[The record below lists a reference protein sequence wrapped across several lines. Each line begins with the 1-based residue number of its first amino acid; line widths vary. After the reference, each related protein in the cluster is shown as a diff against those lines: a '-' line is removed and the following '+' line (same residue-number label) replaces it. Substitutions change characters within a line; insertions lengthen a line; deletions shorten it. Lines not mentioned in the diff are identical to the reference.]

1 MQDTYL
7 LWLTC
12 FAMQLWRSFRLSPL
26 FICCNYSLSDCC
38 ALVVA
43 FTNSLLVVCRFDIVR
58 SSTALFHLKE
68 QATKEEEEEGNIQ
81 GKTKQNKQK
90 TKNKTKT
97 KQNKK
102 QITTRKQ
109 YPKTTTTQEQ
119 KQQEQR
125 QQQQHQQ
132 QNHIILKGLG
142 IILESAPIE
151 IFCFVAET
159 RGQMFRRIPGIYST
173 SGAVVYT
180 AVTFSPKCEFFTA
193 SGRLVG
199 N

>member
-7 LWLTC
+7 LCLTC

-26 FICCNYSLSDCC
+26 FICCNYSLLDCC

-43 FTNSLLVVCRFDIVR
+43 FTNSLSVVCRFDIVR

-68 QATKEEEEEGNIQ
+68 QATKEEEEEEGNIQ

-102 QITTRKQ
+102 TNNNTKTIPQNNNNNTRTKTTR
-109 YPKTTTTQEQ
+109 TTTTTTTTTPTTKPHYSQGIGDHS
-119 KQQEQR
+119 R
-125 QQQQHQQ
+125 VSADRD
-132 QNHIILKGLG
+132 ILL
-142 IILESAPIE
+142 
-151 IFCFVAET
+151 C
-159 RGQMFRRIPGIYST
+159 
-173 SGAVVYT
+173 
-180 AVTFSPKCEFFTA
+180 C
-193 SGRLVG
+193 
-199 N
+199 